1 MVKRRAQSVESG
13 IYPVSKAARVS
24 GLSLHMVNYLCRHE
38 IVTPSATPESGRGR
52 VRYYT
57 YTDLVVLRIVAKLL
71 DQGISV
77 LRFRKQYHLLK
88 SRNVDVGQ
96 LLTHR
101 YLVTD
106 GSNVYLKDD
115 RARVLER
122 LDSGQTAFAFVMDLN
137 PVKKAV
143 TDSLKLG
150 KRVG

>member
-1 MVKRRAQSVESG
+1 
-13 IYPVSKAARVS
+13 
-24 GLSLHMVNYLCRHE
+24 MVNYLCRHE
-38 IVTPSATPESGRGR
+38 VVTPSATAEPGRGR

-57 YTDLVVLRIVAKLL
+57 YTDLVLLRIVAKLL

-88 SRNVDVGQ
+88 SRNIDVAQ
-96 LLTHR
+96 LLAHR

-122 LDSGQTAFAFVMDLN
+122 LDSGQTAFAFVMDLD
-137 PVKKAV
+137 PIKKSV
-143 TDSLKLG
+143 SDGLKTR